1 FYPLVL
7 EGVYEWMAQRA
18 KADTAKR
25 AVTTTYDVLSRL
37 NGPFSDRIAFLRREN
52 NVPAADALILTTM
65 HNSKGLEWDHVCIIR
80 AEETVVPNEKSTES
94 EERRLFYV
102 AMTRARDRL
111 EMSTAKK
118 NPTSR
123 FVLEAGVS
131 K

>member
-1 FYPLVL
+1 MKRLAEWRGLCDRKFYPLVL

-65 HNSKGLEWDHVCIIR
+65 HNSK
-80 AEETVVPNEKSTES
+80 
-94 EERRLFYV
+94 
-102 AMTRARDRL
+102 
-111 EMSTAKK
+111 
-118 NPTSR
+118 
-123 FVLEAGVS
+123 
-131 K
+131 